1 MQKYTIYQFDRHTFV
16 VIDQHEQR
24 EMCVC
29 QNYDGYEDAEQR
41 AKEIA
46 TSLNKAL
53 KNTPEIFFAI
63 L

>member
-1 MQKYTIYQFDRHTFV
+1 MQKYTTYQFDVHTFV

-29 QNYDGYEDAEQR
+29 QDYDGYEDAELR
-41 AKEIA
+41 AREIA
-46 TSLNKAL
+46 ASLNKAL
-53 KNTPEIFFAI
+53 ENTPEVFFAT